1 MERSIQRAAILVFV
15 AIALCLGG
23 CEVKSL
29 QIWIPDFDSSQV
41 RGVWLYQLSETSG
54 EFEKMLQLVF
64 TEPFDEEG
72 TEVLTYT
79 SDEFMDEE
87 GSQVH
92 VETQVVR
99 SPENPDEVTLELWFP
114 CDPPTAI
121 KVSTYNAINESLLSD
136 ETLYL

>member
-41 RGVWLYQLSETSG
+41 RGVWIYQFSETSG

-64 TEPFDEEG
+64 TEPFDKEG

-79 SDEFMDEE
+79 SDEFMDGE

-99 SPENPDEVTLELWFP
+99 NPENPDEVTLELWFP
-114 CDPPTAI
+114 CEPPIAI
-121 KVSTYNAINESLLSD
+121 KVSTYNAIDESPLSD

>member
-54 EFEKMLQLVF
+54 DFEKMLQLVF
-64 TEPFDEEG
+64 TEPFDKEG
-72 TEVLTYT
+72 TEVLSYT

-92 VETQVVR
+92 VETQIVR

-121 KVSTYNAINESLLSD
+121 KVSTYNAVEESLLSD

>member
-1 MERSIQRAAILVFV
+1 MKRSVQRAAFLVFV
-15 AIALCLGG
+15 AVALCLGG

-54 EFEKMLQLVF
+54 EFEKMLQIAF

-72 TEVLTYT
+72 TEILIYT
-79 SDEFMDEE
+79 SDEFTDGE
-87 GSQVH
+87 GSQVR
-92 VETQVVR
+92 VETPVVR
-99 SPENPDEVTLELWFP
+99 NPGNPDEVTLELWFP
-114 CDPPTAI
+114 CDPPSAI
-121 KVSTYNAINESLLSD
+121 KVSTYNAIEESPLSD